1 MEITVGYKE
10 LLRARFIPTTPGS
23 ETIHRTIDVLR
34 LFNSVPEAMHRFY
47 VQLTMIAAIVSLI
60 IDSFKYF
67 CFYLQPFFLS
77 IPSLSGLLLCFAC
90 LEIKKKHWAKYLN
103 VV

>member
-1 MEITVGYKE
+1 MEITVSYKE

-47 VQLTMIAAIVSLI
+47 VKLTMIAAIVSLI

-67 CFYLQPFFLS
+67 CSPFSCLFLR
-77 IPSLSGLLLCFAC
+77 C
-90 LEIKKKHWAKYLN
+90 LVCYFVLRVWKSRRNMGQIFKHRLAS
-103 VV
+103 V